1 MIKLITANE
10 RHMASIGDW
19 LQTHYLFSFADYYD
33 PANVQF
39 GPLRVFNHD
48 FITAKNGYPMH
59 PHAEMEVVTIV
70 LDGALVH
77 SDSLGNQVALQAGN
91 VQRITAGSGISH
103 SEANDSEASA
113 ELLQLW
119 FSPNKQ
125 GLAPSY
131 EYMALDFLDA
141 KDKLVPLITGQKVL
155 ENVPFLNSN
164 STVYFGQVS
173 QGQSIDFKT
182 FKLRKTLLYVLDGSM
197 LVNNIEVD
205 KYDQVR
211 LEEQDAVTLHG
222 AASAK
227 FILVDVP
234 ATESNY

>member
-10 RHMASIGDW
+10 RHKATIGDW
-19 LQTHYLFSFADYYD
+19 LQSHYLFSFADYFD

-48 FITAKNGYPMH
+48 LIKAHNGFPTH
-59 PHAEMEVVTIV
+59 PHAEMEVITVV

-77 SDSLGNQVALQAGN
+77 KDSLGNEVALQAGD
-91 VQRITAGSGISH
+91 VQRITAGTGISH
-103 SEANDSEASA
+103 SETNDSDASA
-113 ELLQLW
+113 EILQLW

-131 EYMALDFLDA
+131 EHMTLDFLDS

-164 STVYFGQVS
+164 STVYYGQVS
-173 QGQSIDFKT
+173 QGQSIKFKT
-182 FKLRKTLLYVLDGSM
+182 FKLRKSLIYVLDGSM
-197 LVNNIEVD
+197 LINNIEVD
-205 KYDQVR
+205 KHDQVR
-211 LEEQDAVTLHG
+211 LEEQDAISLHG
-222 AASAK
+222 AAAAT

-234 ATESNY
+234 ASESNY